1 MYEANAGGKETPGL
15 EEYLNAIRNRKW
27 LVLACALI
35 GLGLSLLYV
44 ESRTPTYN
52 AEAKVVANPTP
63 VGSINTAKKEANL
76 EEEREKLAS
85 FPIADAVIDELDLTV
100 TSQNELLD
108 NLSVSFRP
116 DSPVLTARYESV
128 DPAEAQRLV
137 NSFARQYV
145 DARNAADDA
154 WYEGQLQPLRDRLT
168 PLDEERAGIDFELA
182 TLNAQLAEVRATS
195 VAANPNR
202 TNEINGLI
210 NAIASARAERNRI
223 VAAGNPVVNEISQIE
238 RDQATR
244 LAAGVILQEAREPTT
259 PLGLGDNTLMVIGVL
274 AGLIVGVIASF
285 VLDRLDSSARDEG
298 DIELAAGT
306 SVLGTIPRFGL
317 GSRSGASA
325 VVMLSSG
332 KSANLQRSREAYRR
346 LRTSVQFLSAS
357 GGLRSVIV
365 TSAQP
370 GEGKSVTAANLAVA
384 LAQGGTSTVLV
395 SGDLRRPTIEELF
408 SVPNRNG
415 LSNAL
420 MSDNPSDVPLIS
432 VGVENLA
439 IVPSGPSPER
449 PGELLSSTQFQTLI
463 TRLEGLYDLVII
475 DTPPVLAAADTG
487 AASAAAD
494 GVIVLVDTARTDTQL
509 LLRVRSELDR
519 AGAKVVGAVINRDR
533 SRPGLFRS
541 RYDYSYEKAAA
552 RSSA

>member
-1 MYEANAGGKETPGL
+1 ED
-15 EEYLNAIRNRKW
+15 YLNAIRNRKW
-27 LVLACALI
+27 LVLACTLV
-35 GLGLSLLYV
+35 GLGLSLLYL
-44 ESRTPTYN
+44 ESRTATYS
-52 AEAKVVANPTP
+52 AEAKVVLNPTP
-63 VGSINTAKKEANL
+63 VGAIDSRLKEANM
-76 EEEREKLAS
+76 EEEREKFDS
-85 FPIADAVIDELDLTV
+85 FPIADAVIADLGLTV
-100 TSQNELLD
+100 DSQNVLLD
-108 NLSVSFRP
+108 NLGVSFRP
-116 DSPVLTARYESV
+116 DSFVLSAKYESQ
-128 DPAEAQRLV
+128 DPVEAQMLV
-137 NSFARQYV
+137 NSFARNYV
-145 DARNAADDA
+145 DARNAADEG
-154 WYEGQLQPLRDRLT
+154 WYQGQIDLLIEQRM
-168 PLDEERAGIDFELA
+168 PLDEELAQVEFEIA
-182 TLNAQLAEVRATS
+182 ALNTQLAAVREQS
-195 VAANPNR
+195 AAENPNR
-202 TNEINGLI
+202 VNEISGLT
-210 NAIASARAERNRI
+210 NALTVARTERNRI
-223 VAAGNPVVNEISQIE
+223 NAARTPITNDISQLE
-238 RDQATR
+238 RDGSTKA
-244 LAAGVILQEAREPTT
+244 AAGVILQEAREPTH
-259 PLGLGDNTLMVIGVL
+259 PLGLGDRSIMGAGIL
-274 AGLIVGVIASF
+274 AGLLIGVVAAF

-346 LRTSVQFLSAS
+346 LRTSVQYLSAS

-384 LAQGGTSTVLV
+384 LAQGGTSIVLV
-395 SGDLRRPTIEELF
+395 SADLRRPTIEELF

-420 MSDNPSDVPLIS
+420 QSDNPSDVPLIS

-449 PGELLSSTQFQTLI
+449 PGELLSSPQFQTLI

-475 DTPPVLAAADTG
+475 DTPPVLAAADAG

-494 GVIVLVDTARTDTQL
+494 GVIVLVDASRSDTQL
-509 LLRVRSELDR
+509 LLRVRSDLDR
-519 AGAKVVGAVINRDR
+519 AGAKVVGAIINRDK
-533 SRPGLFRS
+533 SRQGMFRS

-552 RSSA
+552 RRNA